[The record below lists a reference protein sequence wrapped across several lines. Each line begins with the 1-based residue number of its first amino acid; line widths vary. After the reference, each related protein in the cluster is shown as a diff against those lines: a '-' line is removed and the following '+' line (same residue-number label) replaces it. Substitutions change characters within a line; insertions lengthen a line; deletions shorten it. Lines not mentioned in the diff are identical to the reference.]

1 MIMRLI
7 VLILSLGTMLLYGR
21 AIAGLWSYVIGQPR
35 PYLLISGLL
44 GGTISAVSAILL
56 WRKRI
61 KALDWIKE
69 E

>member
-1 MIMRLI
+1 MRLI
-7 VLILSLGTMLLYGR
+7 VLVLSVGTMLLYGR